1 VARIDINALT
11 SWITAAAARHPLDL
25 ADALAAH
32 TGVTR
37 ATAGKALKRLVELQW
52 LAREGTARKP
62 LYRAGPLR
70 QIVQRYELAGLDEDR
85 PWTRDFAPH
94 FELPATVRR
103 MAQHAFG
110 ELLNNAI
117 DHSGGRQ
124 VTVSMRQ
131 TPAHLQLLVS
141 DDGCGLFERL
151 RESFALDDPALA
163 MLELSKG
170 RLTSQPLRHGG
181 RGLFFTSRLADVF
194 DLHANHAA
202 FQRRH
207 WEAGRWHAGKP
218 LGHGG
223 TSVYVAIALD
233 TPRTLESV
241 VAAHSLDG
249 RGGAFDSTHVPLAL
263 LASELDGLESR
274 AQGRRIAARLGQFRR
289 AEIDFR
295 GIPEVG
301 YSFVDELFRV
311 QAGSL
316 PQAELVPVNMSA
328 SVAALVASVRNAS

>member
-1 VARIDINALT
+1 MARIDINALT
-11 SWITAAAARHPLDL
+11 GWITAAARRHPHDL
-25 ADALAAH
+25 AEALAAH
-32 TGVTR
+32 AGVTR
-37 ATAGKALKRLVELQW
+37 ATAQKTLKRLVALHW
-52 LAREGTARKP
+52 LACEGSPRRP
-62 LYRAGPLR
+62 YHRPGLLR
-70 QIVQRYELAGLDEDR
+70 QVVRRYDLQGFDEDR
-85 PWTRDFAPH
+85 PWSRDFAPH
-94 FELPATVRR
+94 FELPASVRR

-117 DHSGGRQ
+117 DHSGGSQ

-131 TPAHLQLLVS
+131 TAAHVQLLVS

-151 RESFALDDPALA
+151 NQSFDLADPTLA

-202 FQRRH
+202 FQRRN
-207 WEAGRWHAGKP
+207 WNDGTWHAGRP
-218 LGHGG
+218 LRHAG

-233 TPRTLESV
+233 TSRTLESV
-241 VAAHSLDG
+241 MAAHSLDG
-249 RGGAFDSTHVPLAL
+249 QGADFDCTRVPLAL
-263 LASELDGLESR
+263 FASDLDGLESR
-274 AQGRRIAARLGQFRR
+274 AQGRRVAARLGQFRR

-295 GIPEVG
+295 DIPQVG

-316 PQAELVPVNMSA
+316 AELVPVNMSA
-328 SVAALVASVRNAS
+328 SVAALVASVRSGA